1 MDFIGLF
8 FVGSTL
14 SLMAAHLIE
23 ALIGRPHHEDMG
35 RHFSP
40 QPWGPRASAALR
52 MRSAY
57 ASMRM
62 RRQRRLRPAVRKQFE
77 TVQQASKP
85 HRAGEG

>member
-1 MDFIGLF
+1 MDFIGLC

-23 ALIGRPHHEDMG
+23 ALIGCRPNPEDIG
-35 RHFSP
+35 GDFGP
-40 QPWGPRASAALR
+40 QPWGPRAPAALR
-52 MRSAY
+52 TRSAY

-62 RRQRRLRPAVRKQFE
+62 RRRLLLRPAVRKQFE

-85 HRAGEG
+85 